1 MKLPP
6 FPLPVLATVISIT
19 DIQCQ
24 RQGQRYFYYSIKTL
38 LPDVPIALCPG
49 RFGGIIGA
57 CWSLTYWGY
66 KTAISCLITLLYTL
80 LTPHGLRSQ
89 R

>member
-1 MKLPP
+1 MLERYETTPL
-6 FPLPVLATVISIT
+6 PLPVLATVISIT
-19 DIQCQ
+19 DLQCQ
-24 RQGQRYFYYSIKTL
+24 RQGQRYFYYSIR
-38 LPDVPIALCPG
+38 PG